1 MYVFT
6 VQGSVHAMIHRP
18 IHRHRVRKAAWLLL
32 LVVWLLAACGAAGT
46 TAVAS
51 PMTAAAAPTTDA
63 GPPTTTAVQSTLRS
77 TLQPTPTASP
87 TATVVPPTPT
97 PVPPTRTPTATR
109 TPSTGALVVSIDGL
123 RPEAIPLADTP
134 NLDRL
139 IARGAI
145 AWRAQ
150 TVLPSVTLPGHVSML
165 SGTSPEV
172 HGVRWNSYQPE
183 RGHVAVPTLFSVAH
197 DAGLTTAMFVG
208 KVKLAHIA
216 VPGTV
221 DTYAYVASGDAQV
234 VRLAAEHLRAASPA
248 VLFVHLPDVD
258 TAGHQGGW
266 LSAPQLDAVTR
277 ADAAVGVLLEALGA
291 LGRLEDTLIVVTTD
305 HGGLGTGHG
314 GAEPESMTIPWLIAG
329 PGIRQGCTI
338 QREVRVYDTAVTVA
352 WALGLPLPPEW
363 EGRPVVEA
371 FED

>member
-1 MYVFT
+1 
-6 VQGSVHAMIHRP
+6 MIYCP
-18 IHRHRVRKAAWLLL
+18 IHRQRVRKAAWLLL
-32 LVVWLLAACGAAGT
+32 LGVWLLAACGAAGATDVAAPTAAVASPT

-51 PMTAAAAPTTDA
+51 STTDV
-63 GPPTTTAVQSTLRS
+63 GPPTTAAVRLTLRS

-87 TATVVPPTPT
+87 TATVVPPAPT
-97 PVPPTRTPTATR
+97 PAPPTRTPTATR
-109 TPSTGALVVSIDGL
+109 TPPTGALVVSIDGL
-123 RPEAIPLADTP
+123 RPDAIPLADTP

-183 RGHVAVPTLFSVAH
+183 RGHVTVPTLFSVAH

-234 VRLAAEHLRAASPA
+234 ARQAAEHLRAASPA

-258 TAGHQGGW
+258 TTGHQDGW

-291 LGRLEDTLIVVTTD
+291 LGRLEDTLIVVTAD

-329 PGIRQGCTI
+329 PGIRQGYTV

-352 WALGLPLPPEW
+352 WALGLPLPAEW
-363 EGRPVVEA
+363 EGRLIVEA
-371 FED
+371 FE